1 MQAFDEHPIS
11 ISFCLIRTL
20 RSCGV
25 SDRGVADT
33 RLVADGEPGIGAC
46 CPLEQPSVSAIPA
59 ATEHTPMKIRTI
71 RPNHR
76 RKSLVASA

>member
-11 ISFCLIRTL
+11 ISFCLIREL

-25 SDRGVADT
+25 SDLGVADT

-59 ATEHTPMKIRTI
+59 ATEHTTMKTRTI
-71 RPNHR
+71 RPNHTEET
-76 RKSLVASA
+76 LVTSA